1 MFVVYPLLRRAF
13 LLAAALLLGMGAAA
27 GLWTL
32 PAAAEPAVPYVPL
45 YVDTLID
52 SNSAAYQQCT
62 AAANDCSLRGALSL
76 ANANAP
82 TLYGLRLPAGYLT
95 LTLAGSGEDGNTTG
109 DLDVAAGANVIVI
122 GDDAGS
128 VIQAGAN
135 ASGGIDRVFH
145 VFGRLELRNV
155 TVRYG
160 RVSDF
165 GGGILNTGAL
175 TLTDVTLFANT
186 AVGSRGGGLYVDGNG
201 QAAIT
206 NGQIV
211 SNTAGAAGGGLGI
224 GAGLIAISGTQ
235 ILSNSAAPGGN
246 GGGAFVAAAV
256 SRLQA
261 SNVLFQGNQAQRGG
275 GLFVESGSAALTGTQ
290 FTANDAGYGGG
301 IHLNQPTARLTATNV
316 TLQENAAAQDGGGAR
331 IHQGTAV
338 LTGSQ
343 VISNSGGAN
352 GGGLYVNL
360 SGAALHLSDSSV
372 QGNTASNGGGVF
384 INQGAAVL
392 SGSQIISNGGSTNGG
407 GIYLNQSPG
416 ALTGVNSLWRQ
427 NSAINGGGVFINQGA
442 AVLTDSQILSN
453 SAQTGDGG
461 GLFLYQSGAVLTMTG
476 GEARGNTANSDGGG
490 LYLNNGRA
498 ALTGVHLL
506 ENRTMTAN
514 GRGGGI
520 FAASNGQM
528 QVGDGCIVNNSD
540 DAVVVYGAGK
550 QATDNWWG
558 AADGPAG
565 GGPGSGDAVSGS
577 VDYSGFK
584 SAPPAGC
591 PNRLLP
597 SADAGVPQT
606 VFLEESVTLDG
617 AASADPAGNG
627 LSYAWAQSGGTPVTL
642 FTPTLS
648 RTAFTAPGATG
659 VLTFTL
665 SVSDGY
671 RTDTAVTTVTVT
683 DTRRIYLPVI
693 LSSASS
699 GSALPAD

>member
-1 MFVVYPLLRRAF
+1 MFVVYHLLRRAF
-13 LLAAALLLGMGAAA
+13 LVAAALLLGLGAAA
-27 GLWTL
+27 WLWTL

-45 YVDTLID
+45 YVDTTID
-52 SNSAAYQQCT
+52 SNDAAYQQCT

-109 DLDVAAGANVIVI
+109 DLDVAANANVIVI

-155 TVRYG
+155 TVQYG
-160 RVSDF
+160 RVAGF

-175 TLTDVTLFANT
+175 TLTDASLFANT

-224 GAGLIAISGTQ
+224 GAGLVAISGAQ

-316 TLQENAAAQDGGGAR
+316 TLRENAAAQDGGGAR

-343 VISNSGGAN
+343 VINNSGGAN

-360 SGAALHLSDSSV
+360 SGAALHLSGSSV

-392 SGSQIISNGGSTNGG
+392 TNSQVVSNGGSANGG
-407 GIYLNQSPG
+407 GIYLNQSPA

-427 NSAINGGGVFINQGA
+427 NSAVNGGGVFINQGT
-442 AVLTDSQILSN
+442 AVLTNSQILGN

-476 GEARGNTANSDGGG
+476 
-490 LYLNNGRA
+490 
-498 ALTGVHLL
+498 VHLL
-506 ENRTMTAN
+506 DNRTTTAG

-520 FAASNGQM
+520 FAANGQM
-528 QVGDGCIVNNSD
+528 QIGDGCIVNNSD
-540 DAVVVYGAGK
+540 DAIVVYGAGK

-565 GGPGSGDAVSGS
+565 GGPGSGDSVSGS

-584 SAPPAGC
+584 TAPPAGC
-591 PNRLLP
+591 PDRLLP
-597 SADAGVPQT
+597 SADAGAPQT

-627 LSYAWAQSGGTPVTL
+627 LSYTWAQSGGAPVAL

-648 RTAFTAPGATG
+648 RTAFIAPGAAG

-665 SVSDGY
+665 SVTDGY
-671 RTDTAVTTVTVT
+671 RMDTAVTTVTVT

-693 LSSASS
+693 LSGASS
-699 GSALPAD
+699 GSALPAGQRPFR